1 MFVIITFSIIESTI
15 QEHIKFCFSPSV
27 VFLAIQTPNQQSEV
41 ASSSTTMSSID
52 EKQTTKD
59 YQEIPGKTVDTR
71 MRSHPTNPR
80 HIETYILSL
89 RK

>member
-15 QEHIKFCFSPSV
+15 QEHIQFCFSPSV

-41 ASSSTTMSSID
+41 ALSSTTMSSID

-59 YQEIPGKTVDTR
+59 YKEIPGKTVDKDALT
-71 MRSHPTNPR
+71 SYEPSS
-80 HIETYILSL
+80 Y
-89 RK
+89 